1 MKKITYIGLE
11 RCDFIY
17 HLATILS
24 LQGNVLINDRSV
36 SLDLIKS
43 VSPYDDL
50 NERVDWRNIVTVKDA
65 DTDNSDVSDFEYV
78 IDYVGM
84 NFEEKDFFNNTL
96 TLIMPGFEKYSIK
109 ELSEKMPA
117 NASNP
122 MFILRDACSKKYT
135 QKSIAALLQ
144 VSPKEILGF
153 IPLSATDMGNYIILT
168 HNRAASITNLSP
180 EFIEGLEFVSA
191 KLLEIEGDTRKIKK
205 VFKAAQKIK

>member
-84 NFEEKDFFNNTL
+84 YFEEKDFYNNTL
-96 TLIMPGFEKYSIK
+96 TLMYCRVYRFSAIIRVAKKVNNTSGSFRKKCPQMHQIQCSYYEMPVQRS
-109 ELSEKMPA
+109 
-117 NASNP
+117 
-122 MFILRDACSKKYT
+122 
-135 QKSIAALLQ
+135 
-144 VSPKEILGF
+144 
-153 IPLSATDMGNYIILT
+153 
-168 HNRAASITNLSP
+168 
-180 EFIEGLEFVSA
+180 
-191 KLLEIEGDTRKIKK
+191 TRK
-205 VFKAAQKIK
+205 KA